1 MLKSS
6 LTKEY
11 RSYVTHNNRKIQ
23 TSYGCLNVPYKRR
36 LPMNKEPDFD
46 LQDSNEDNND
56 YEMLTIYEYMH
67 HLEMR
72 LVNLSETNKI
82 LKERYR
88 DLENKKDFIQ
98 YGLEKELEIS
108 LDSIPTSE
116 IAQTVRSRMNYIYN
130 NNLFSY

>member
-1 MLKSS
+1 
-6 LTKEY
+6 
-11 RSYVTHNNRKIQ
+11 
-23 TSYGCLNVPYKRR
+23 
-36 LPMNKEPDFD
+36 MNKEPDFD